1 MKQIIGAPL
10 HLAAI
15 GFWQPTEGE
24 NAAPEANLLGAR
36 ARGRASQLTLMFA
49 EVLGQ
54 ALAGSGINSEEVA
67 LIFGSALGEMERLI
81 QLLTTLHG
89 PTHDISPLRFQTSV
103 HNASAGQISIALKNP
118 NFSNSLAAGRNTV
131 AMGFV
136 EAAVWMHT
144 RQTPLVL
151 VLGDEAPPPELH
163 VGSTYAPLAAAF
175 AFLPEAIPAQPS
187 ATFQLVATPS
197 ASHNPE
203 WADTP
208 AIIGNPCRLLEPL
221 VSWLRAGTMDRFE
234 LSSGGPTQYGIE
246 RR

>member
-1 MKQIIGAPL
+1 MKQIIGARL

-15 GFWQPTEGE
+15 GFWQPTEGG
-24 NAAPEANLLGAR
+24 NTAPEGNLLGTR
-36 ARGRASQLTLMFA
+36 ARGRASHLTLMFA

-54 ALAGSGINSEEVA
+54 ALAESQINPEEMA

-103 HNASAGQISIALKNP
+103 HNASAGQLSIALKNP
-118 NFSNSLAAGRNTV
+118 NFSSSLAAGCNTV

-136 EAAVWMHT
+136 EAAVWMQT

-163 VGSTYAPLAAAF
+163 PGSTYAPLAAAF
-175 AFLPEAIPAQPS
+175 AFLPEAIPDQPS
-187 ATFQLVATPS
+187 ATFQIVI
-197 ASHNPE
+197 
-203 WADTP
+203 TP
-208 AIIGNPCRLLEPL
+208 ADSANTELPKIPNNLSNPCHLLEPL
-221 VSWLRAGTMDRFE
+221 VSWLRAGTAGHFE
-234 LSSGGPTQYGIE
+234 LSLGGPTQYGIE